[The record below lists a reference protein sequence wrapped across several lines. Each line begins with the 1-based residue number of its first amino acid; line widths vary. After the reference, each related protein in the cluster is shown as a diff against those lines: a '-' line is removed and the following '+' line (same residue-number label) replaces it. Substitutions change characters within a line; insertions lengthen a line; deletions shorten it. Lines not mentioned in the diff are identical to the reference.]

1 MRKLFAA
8 AFLLIASLSSAQT
21 ASPEYKV
28 EKLADGVYALI
39 RQDPVGWM
47 VVSNCVFII
56 NDEDV
61 VAVDTGGAQS
71 LARTMIAELRKL
83 TNKPVRYVINT
94 HWHDDH
100 ILGNAAYKE
109 AFPQAEFVA
118 HAATR
123 EYLPTKGLIA
133 RASMETGAP
142 DFAAFLQDALDKN
155 ESPAGGPMGDE
166 ERTALQ

>member
-1 MRKLFAA
+1 MRKAFAVLLLFTATVV
-8 AFLLIASLSSAQT
+8 SAQT
-21 ASPEYKV
+21 APVEYKV
-28 EKLADGVYALI
+28 EKLADGVFALV

-61 VAVDTGGAQS
+61 VVVDTGGAQS

-83 TNKPVRYVINT
+83 TNKPVRYLINT

-109 AFPQAEFVA
+109 AF
-118 HAATR
+118 
-123 EYLPTKGLIA
+123 
-133 RASMETGAP
+133 
-142 DFAAFLQDALDKN
+142 
-155 ESPAGGPMGDE
+155 
-166 ERTALQ
+166 